1 MRTLEHDWLSKIL
14 WGSTFDDFLVSPG
27 WGVATSRKDISL
39 VSKFSENISLNIPL
53 VSANMDTITGARM
66 AVTIAKKGGIGIVH
80 RYLSIADQCQ
90 KVEEVKREENFI
102 IEKPYSILPDTT
114 VGEARNI
121 MRKNKVGGLVVV
133 EKSGKLAGIL
143 TDRDV
148 RFCSDGECVEKRM
161 TKSHSL
167 ITARLSEISL
177 AKAKEMIDK
186 HRLEKLPLVD
196 EDFNLKG
203 LIASRDIQNL
213 EDFPLANKD
222 KNGQLVVGAAIGATG
237 DYLERSAGL
246 IGAGVDVLVLD
257 IANAQSDVARNA
269 VIKFRN
275 RFPDTELVVGNIVL
289 PEAVDAFR
297 DLRVNGFKVGLGPGS
312 ACTTRLNTNIG
323 IPQAQAVYNCA
334 MASRVPICADGGIKR
349 NGSIA
354 EALLLGGSSVML
366 GGRFAGTD
374 ETPGLVFPD
383 SMGKQVKAFRGMA
396 SREAMYEK
404 LLAEEADDPYE
415 ISSRMS
421 PEGIERKVEYKG
433 SVVPI
438 ISAMMG
444 NLASTISYM
453 GAMSLQEAKDK
464 FMDHPMRYLIKL
476 SESAKRESWDR

>member
-1 MRTLEHDWLSKIL
+1 MRTLEHDWLSRML
-14 WGSTFDDFLVSPG
+14 WGATFDDFLIAPG

-39 VSKFSENISLNIPL
+39 ASRFSENISLNIPL

-66 AVTIAKKGGIGIVH
+66 AITMAKKGGMGIIH
-80 RYLSIADQCQ
+80 RYLSISDQCQ
-90 KVEEVKREENFI
+90 KVEEVKREENFV
-102 IEKPYSILPDTT
+102 IEKPYNISPDTT
-114 VGEARNI
+114 IGEARNI

-133 EKSGKLAGIL
+133 DKNSRLAGIL

-148 RFCSDGECVEKRM
+148 RFCSDDECVEKRM

-196 EDFNLKG
+196 EDFILKG

-222 KNGQLVVGAAIGATG
+222 KNGQLLVGAAIGATG

-246 IGAGVDVLVLD
+246 LEAGVDVLVLD

-269 VIKFRN
+269 VVRFRN
-275 RFPDTELVVGNIVL
+275 RFPDAELVVGNIVL
-289 PEAVDAFR
+289 PEAVDAFK
-297 DLRVNGFKVGLGPGS
+297 DLRVNGFKIGLGPGS

-323 IPQAQAVYNCA
+323 IPQAQAVYSCA
-334 MASRVPICADGGIKR
+334 MASKVPICADGGIKR
-349 NGSIA
+349 NGSVA
-354 EALLLGGSSVML
+354 EALLLGGSSVMV
-366 GGRFAGTD
+366 GGIFAGTD

-383 SMGKQVKAFRGMA
+383 STGKQVKAFRGMA

-415 ISSRMS
+415 TSSRMS

-438 ISAMMG
+438 ISSMMG

-453 GAMSLQEAKDK
+453 GAMSLEEAKEK
-464 FMDHPMRYLIKL
+464 FMNHPMRYLIKL